1 MEQGNHYTAIE
12 IGSLKQVKRIML
24 KDSMNLTGAEI
35 SANCIPAGKSTPFV
49 HAHKRNEE
57 IYLFTGGKGLFWLD
71 GTVLD
76 VREGTAVRVAP
87 AGQRC
92 LKADDSE
99 DLCYFCIQVEANSL
113 VQATREDGLH
123 VDVKPTWEKP

>member
-1 MEQGNHYTAIE
+1 MEQGKNYTVNE
-12 IGSLKQVKRIML
+12 IGSLKKVKRVML

-49 HAHKRNEE
+49 HSHKRNEE

-76 VREGTAVRVAP
+76 VREGTAVKVSP

-99 DLCYFCIQVEANSL
+99 DLCYFCIQVDANSL
-113 VQATREDGLH
+113 VQSTRDDGVL
-123 VDVKPTWEKP
+123 VDVKPNWERS

>member
-1 MEQGNHYTAIE
+1 MEQKQNYTVFE
-12 IGSLKQVKRIML
+12 IGSLKNVKRVML
-24 KDSMNLTGAEI
+24 KDSMKLSGAEI

-49 HAHKRNEE
+49 HSHKRNEE

-71 GTVLD
+71 GTILE
-76 VREGTAVRVAP
+76 VREGTAVKVAP

-92 LKADDSE
+92 LKADVSE

-113 VQATREDGLH
+113 VQATREDGVH
-123 VDVKPTWEKP
+123 VDIKPTWERS

>member
-1 MEQGNHYTAIE
+1 MEQGKNYTVTE
-12 IGSLKQVKRIML
+12 IGSLKKVTRVML

-35 SANCIPAGKSTPFV
+35 SVNCIPAGKGSPFV
-49 HAHKRNEE
+49 HSHKRNEE

-71 GTVLD
+71 GTVLE
-76 VREGTAVRVAP
+76 VREGTAVKVAP

-92 LKADDSE
+92 LKADESE

-113 VQATREDGLH
+113 VQATREDGVR
-123 VDVKPTWEKP
+123 VDVKPTWERS